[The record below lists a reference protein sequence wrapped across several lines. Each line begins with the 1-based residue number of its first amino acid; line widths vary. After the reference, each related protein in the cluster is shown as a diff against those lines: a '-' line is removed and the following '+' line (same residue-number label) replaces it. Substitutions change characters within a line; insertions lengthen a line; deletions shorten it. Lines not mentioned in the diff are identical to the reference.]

1 MANIEITNNKTNGI
15 TVWEPSYQDETFTA
29 AGADTF
35 VAGTVLGR
43 VTASGNLAPYSGATN
58 LPVGTNVP
66 IAVLR
71 NEIVTTGAGDTPIRA
86 MISGKVRSDDLVH
99 HGTGALTQAELDLLK
114 DQMIIGVETEQL
126 TSQDNQ

>member
-15 TVWEPSYQDETFTA
+15 TVWEPSYQDETLTA
-29 AGADTF
+29 AGALTY

-43 VTASGNLAPYSGATN
+43 VTTGGKLTHYASGALTGEE
-58 LPVGTNVP
+58 VP

-71 NEIVTTGAGDTPIRA
+71 NDVVFAGAGDAPIRA
-86 MISGKVRSDDLVH
+86 MVAGKVRSGDLVA
-99 HGTGALTQAELDLLK
+99 HGVGALTQPELDLLK
-114 DQMIIGVETEQL
+114 DQMIIGVATEQL